1 MDIQILSDRYD
12 QIYDPNS
19 SNTIYDY
26 GYNLVK
32 AAVDAQYDDTSTDNY
47 DYYQA
52 QYDNVNLF
60 AYPHI
65 ADFNTYINANQAALA
80 TAQADWTT
88 ADSQITSQT
97 SAFES
102 ITNKT
107 YKPDVKDFYQY
118 VNPVSIS

>member
-12 QIYDPNS
+12 QIYDANS

-26 GYNLVK
+26 GYNIVK
-32 AAVDAQYDDTSTDNY
+32 AAVDAQYDNTSTDNY

-52 QYDNVNLF
+52 QYDAVNPF
-60 AYPHI
+60 AYPHV

-88 ADSQITSQT
+88 ADSQITSQGT
-97 SAFES
+97 AFDRIKEQ
-102 ITNKT
+102 T
-107 YKPDVKDFYQY
+107 YKPDIINFYQFT
-118 VNPVSIS
+118 NAAEI